1 MNENYFG
8 NNKIDNNFANKQ
20 NLGMIMEGFIVM
32 AALLGVYMFYKMY
45 KNDQKADVEVGTTA
59 TSSEG
64 FINETR
70 DLVLETLREM
80 GCEYEYGTEEDDVRI
95 YFSYQGER
103 FMIEADNECYF
114 INVYDLWWHHMS
126 TYCDIEEFA
135 AMQKTIN
142 ATNAH
147 ANCTVLYTINKEAE
161 EIGVHS
167 KKNMLFVRQIPD
179 LKGYLAST
187 LDDFFKIQRTVL
199 TEIEKCKVVVEQQ

>member
-1 MNENYFG
+1 
-8 NNKIDNNFANKQ
+8 
-20 NLGMIMEGFIVM
+20 MIMEGFIVM

-59 TSSEG
+59 TPSEG

-80 GCEYEYGTEEDDVRI
+80 GCEYEETDNLKI
-95 YFSYQGER
+95 YFDYQGER
-103 FMIEADNECYF
+103 FMIEADNDCYF

-187 LDDFFKIQRTVL
+187 LDDFFKIQRTIM
-199 TEIEKCKVVVEQQ
+199 TEIEKCKVVEEQQ

>member
-1 MNENYFG
+1 MVALLEMA
-8 NNKIDNNFANKQ
+8 NFATKFNFVV
-20 NLGMIMEGFIVM
+20 IMEGFIVM

-70 DLVLETLREM
+70 DLVLETLSEL
-80 GCEYEYGTEEDDVRI
+80 GCEYEETDNLKI
-95 YFSYQGER
+95 YFDYQGER
-103 FMIEADNECYF
+103 FMIEADNDCYF

-142 ATNAH
+142 NINAYAT
-147 ANCTVLYTINKEAE
+147 CTVLYTINKEAE

-199 TEIEKCKVVVEQQ
+199 TEIEKCKVVEEQQ